1 VSWGSLHC
9 VDSLE
14 AIQDTSAMESIFKSF
29 LAKSIKDLDAE
40 EHKPPKKDF
49 LTRVQ
54 LARKAGR
61 LTTGD

>member
-1 VSWGSLHC
+1 
-9 VDSLE
+9 
-14 AIQDTSAMESIFKSF
+14 MESIFKSF